1 MITYCPLLRRSIAL
15 LFACTL
21 ALGVTTASAGQKP
34 CIAIAPPQAQL
45 GQGATGQDVAG
56 PVQNMLM
63 SYLSGPLLEVVVLQS
78 RLPAQLTA
86 EAKQSGCD
94 YILTADVQ
102 YKQKKRWGK
111 ALSLGAGIASSALPY
126 AGMGGSVS
134 SYVATATAA
143 NVANTA
149 ANVQLQQESME
160 SLTAAQGTIRKGDSI
175 SLGYQLDSIKA
186 GKTLSK
192 NTFEEK
198 ASQDGQDLLLPLI
211 EEAASEVFT
220 NVTR

>member
-1 MITYCPLLRRSIAL
+1 MIANCTLLHRPSIL

-21 ALGVTTASAGQKP
+21 ALSVSTASAGQKP
-34 CIAIAPPQAQL
+34 CVAIAPPQAQL

-56 PVQNMLM
+56 PVQNMLT

-94 YILTADVQ
+94 YLLTTDVQ

-126 AGMGGSVS
+126 AGMGGSVG

-175 SLGYQLDSIKA
+175 ALNYQLKRITDGQQITGNDFNTKA
-186 GKTLSK
+186 
-192 NTFEEK
+192 E
-198 ASQDGQDLLLPLI
+198 QDGQDLLIPMI
-211 EEAASEVFT
+211 EQTATEVF
-220 NVTR
+220 NRVTR

>member
-1 MITYCPLLRRSIAL
+1 MITYWPLLHRSTAL
-15 LFACTL
+15 LIACTF
-21 ALGVTTASAGQKP
+21 ALGVTTASADEKP

-149 ANVQLQQESME
+149 ANVQLQQESVE
-160 SLTAAQGTIRKGDSI
+160 SLTAAQGTIRKGDTI
-175 SLGYQLDSIKA
+175 SLGYQLDSIKD

-211 EEAASEVFT
+211 EETASEVFT

>member
-21 ALGVTTASAGQKP
+21 AFGVTTASAGQKP

-86 EAKQSGCD
+86 EARQSGCD

-175 SLGYQLDSIKA
+175 SLGYQLDSIKD

>member
-1 MITYCPLLRRSIAL
+1 MITYWPLVHRSTAL
-15 LFACTL
+15 LIACTF
-21 ALGVTTASAGQKP
+21 ALGVTTASAGEKP

-149 ANVQLQQESME
+149 ANVQLQQESVE
-160 SLTAAQGTIRKGDSI
+160 SLTAAQGTIRKGDTI
-175 SLGYQLDSIKA
+175 SLGYQLDSIKD

-211 EEAASEVFT
+211 EETASEVFT

>member
-1 MITYCPLLRRSIAL
+1 MITYWPLVHRSTAL
-15 LFACTL
+15 LIACTF
-21 ALGVTTASAGQKP
+21 ALGVTTASAGEKP

-63 SYLSGPLLEVVVLQS
+63 SYLSGPLLEIVVLQS

-149 ANVQLQQESME
+149 ANVQLQQESVE
-160 SLTAAQGTIRKGDSI
+160 SLTAAQGTIRKGDTI
-175 SLGYQLDSIKA
+175 SLGYQLDSIKD

-211 EEAASEVFT
+211 EETASEVFT